1 MEQPLLSICIPTY
14 NRSETLE
21 VVLSHYT
28 QNPEF
33 DESVEI
39 VISDNASP
47 DNTEEVC
54 RKFVSQFK
62 NIRYYRNTANIK
74 DANFPLVLGKGN
86 GKYLKLL
93 NDCVYLDEE
102 ALKYMKQGIRD
113 HLIDR
118 RQIFFTCDLLYTKN
132 ISDFHFC
139 EDLDQYVQRVST
151 FVTCNNLFGCWHED
165 WNLITDKLKYAPLQL
180 QQDDWTYQL
189 VAKKN
194 GCILYNRA
202 ILSSVNPWRVYR
214 TPYNW
219 FKVHLDNY
227 YSILSP
233 YIENNLV
240 SRKTFKQDTH
250 YLLRHF
256 KDELYAIYVYPRK
269 VWFLTEGTFGYLWK
283 YYKKDPFFYIFM
295 LSLPF
300 PRTKIRIHK
309 IIDCFKDKFQRQ

>member
-1 MEQPLLSICIPTY
+1 MEQPLLSICIPTF
-14 NRSETLE
+14 NRSDTLE
-21 VVLSHYT
+21 IVLTHYA

-39 VISDNASP
+39 VISDNAST
-47 DNTEEVC
+47 DNTEDIC

-113 HLIDR
+113 HLIDK
-118 RQIFFTCDLLYTKN
+118 RQIFFTCDFLYTKN
-132 ISDFHFC
+132 ITDFHIC

-151 FVTCNNLFGCWHED
+151 FVTCNCLFGCWRED
-165 WNLITDKLKYAPLQL
+165 WSLVIDKLKYAPLQL

-189 VAKKN
+189 VSKKN
-194 GCILYNRA
+194 GCMLYNKA
-202 ILSSVNPWRVYR
+202 ILTSVNQFTVYR

-227 YSILSP
+227 YTILAP
-233 YIENNLV
+233 YIEKKMV
-240 SRKTFKQDTH
+240 SKKTLRQDTH
-250 YLLRHF
+250 YLIRHF
-256 KDELYAIYVYPRK
+256 QGELYQIYVFPRK

-283 YYKKDPFFYIFM
+283 YYKTDPFFYVFM

-300 PRTKIRIHK
+300 PRTRRLMHK
-309 IIDCFKDKFQRQ
+309 IINCFKNQF